1 MDIINM
7 NNKKRH
13 INRFKIFYCAAKSQI
28 TRNRL
33 TVKKVNK
40 QSAEPQC
47 TPSAT
52 YASIFQKIISAF
64 LLQEH
69 NRNQSKRV

>member
-1 MDIINM
+1 M
-7 NNKKRH
+7 NNKKRR